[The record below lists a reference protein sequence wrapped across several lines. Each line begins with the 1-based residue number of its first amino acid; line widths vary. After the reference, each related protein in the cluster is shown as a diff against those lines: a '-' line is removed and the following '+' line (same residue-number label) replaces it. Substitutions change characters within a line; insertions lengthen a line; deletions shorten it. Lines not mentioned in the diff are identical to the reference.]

1 MAGPYPPPQQPG
13 GAEGQSLGGQP
24 LGGQPLGGQP
34 LGGQPF
40 PGSPGYPE
48 AYPYPA
54 AYPGPLPPPVGYPQP
69 PRRNRAL
76 LWTLLGLGV
85 VAVVV
90 AAALFANGAR
100 SGGGSGTFTDA
111 TAKTAIQN
119 YLTALSDSDTE
130 TVARNN
136 GCGMFDAAKDRKS
149 DLALARLASD
159 AFRKQFARADVTS
172 IDKIVPSSSYQAQVL
187 FTMKVSPA
195 ATSRKARDE
204 EQGVAQLLRQDGKI
218 LVCSYLL
225 RTAAQY

>member
-1 MAGPYPPPQQPG
+1 MAGPYPPQQPG
-13 GAEGQSLGGQP
+13 GPEGLS
-24 LGGQPLGGQP
+24 

-40 PGSPGYPE
+40 PGSPPPS
-48 AYPYPA
+48 YPYPA
-54 AYPGPLPPPVGYPQP
+54 AYPGPLPAPVGYPKP

-76 LWTLLGLGV
+76 LWTLLGLGLV
-85 VAVVV
+85 GALVAV
-90 AAALFANGAR
+90 ALFASGGR
-100 SGGGSGTFTDA
+100 SGGGSGTFSDA
-111 TAKTAIQN
+111 SAKAAIQS
-119 YLTALSDSDTE
+119 YLTALSDNDTE

-159 AFRKQFARADVTS
+159 AFRKQFAQAEVTS

-187 FTMKVSPA
+187 FTMKVQPA
-195 ATSRKARDE
+195 STSRKARDE
-204 EQGVAQLLRQDGKI
+204 EQGVAHLLRQDGKI